1 MRLVI
6 DTFNLTTIERM
17 LCVEALNAAGTI
29 VDAASLLG
37 ITRHALKRRIIKHE
51 IAWPPRPRAVIADPT
66 PEPGRMAAPA
76 TSVPVLGGFRAD

>member
-6 DTFNLTTIERM
+6 DTFNLTTVERM
-17 LCVEALNAAGTI
+17 LCVEALNTAGTI

-66 PEPGRMAAPA
+66 PEPGRMATPLNV
-76 TSVPVLGGFRAD
+76 TPIQGGIRAD